1 MFTIII
7 FDIIRKTRRDAKVVI
22 ADQYIDLAKYKDHE
36 CLKTRTIHVQGVLPT
51 DQTGMA
57 IEQHLNDILKKR
69 AVNTGNST
77 TFGQVQTVLLIPD
90 YTKILEVELEIKDLK
105 DLHVLMSMPEH

>member
-1 MFTIII
+1 M
-7 FDIIRKTRRDAKVVI
+7 
-22 ADQYIDLAKYKDHE
+22 
-36 CLKTRTIHVQGVLPT
+36 
-51 DQTGMA
+51 
-57 IEQHLNDILKKR
+57 NDILKKR

-105 DLHVLMSMPEH
+105 DLHVLMSTPEH